1 MARSRAHTWRAPA
14 PPSSVW
20 ERQGSIVGSLAGR
33 TRRAIVA
40 MVPQRRARRARPAS
54 CALESR
60 AGRTQTPA
68 RGPVRVVLSPRRHDA
83 PSVPLPLLERGG
95 RGLFW
100 RAAPWTG
107 ACPSLAARR
116 AGPRATSEAAVAL
129 RGGRRGPG
137 RRPRPSATT
146 RSASTRP
153 WSRPSMSRWGRGG
166 RGLFWRA
173 APWTGACPSLAARRA
188 GPRATSEAAVALRGG
203 RRGPGRRPRPSAT
216 TRSASTRPWSRPSM
230 SHWGRGARP
239 GPERRDRIRRN
250 ALRAALLRRGRGR
263 GGLVGGVEDL
273 LDGPAEPLRQGAGGG
288 DAGGVRA
295 ALDAGQRSIRHLQPL
310 SQSAHRLT
318 STAVLDC
325 GSEGCAGQGWRTR
338 HDSLL
343 IRERVQTHHRSGGEF
358 LSLRGDA
365 PARRHLA
372 RATRAARRDA
382 TRVGALTP
390 SGRRAARAARSGS
403 GCAARHRRGA
413 R

>member
-83 PSVPLPLLERGG
+83 PSVPLPLLE
-95 RGLFW
+95 
-100 RAAPWTG
+100 
-107 ACPSLAARR
+107 
-116 AGPRATSEAAVAL
+116 
-129 RGGRRGPG
+129 
-137 RRPRPSATT
+137 
-146 RSASTRP
+146 
-153 WSRPSMSRWGRGG
+153 RGG